1 MAGKVVFLMSPTD
14 IREKSMKS
22 LVTNDARRISFF
34 GSFARG
40 EAGPG
45 SDLDGLVEFLDWKS
59 LLELVRLERELSDR
73 LGMRVDLLAIKS
85 ISPHLIERI
94 MDDMEVIYG

>member
-1 MAGKVVFLMSPTD
+1 MSLTD
-14 IREKSMKS
+14 IREESIKY
-22 LVTNDARRISFF
+22 LVANDAKRISFF

-45 SDLDGLVEFLDWKS
+45 SDLDILVEFSDRKS

-73 LGMRVDLLAIKS
+73 LDMRVDLLTVKS

-94 MDDMEVIYG
+94 RDDMEVIYG